1 MRAFFMGTPEF
12 AVAPLRAL
20 IEAGWEIVGVAC
32 QPDRPAGRGQ
42 KLQAPPVKTLALQHG
57 LTVYQPE
64 SLRRD
69 EAFFEQFEALAP
81 DVCVVVAYG
90 QILPKRY
97 LEVPKLGCLN
107 LHASILPKY
116 RGAAPIQWA
125 LINGETETGVTL
137 MQMDV
142 GMDTGAMIA
151 TTTTPIAPDDTAA
164 TLAAR
169 LSEAGAALAVT
180 AIPAYARGELK
191 AVVQDHEAATMA
203 PKLEKETG
211 RLDWTLPAAKLDH
224 LVRGVTP
231 WPGAHTTFAGA
242 PLKVLEA
249 RPEAGEGPPGTLLE
263 ANEKGWLV
271 ATGEGALRLVR
282 VQLPGKPARLAS
294 EIHHGLRELLQPGT
308 RFGAPTAE
316 EAS

>member
-1 MRAFFMGTPEF
+1 MRVFFMGTPEF

-42 KLQAPPVKTLALQHG
+42 KLQAPPVKALALEHG
-57 LTVYQPE
+57 LPVHQPE
-64 SLRRD
+64 SLRKD
-69 EAFFEQFEALAP
+69 EAFYEEFKALAP

-125 LINGETETGVTL
+125 LINGEAETGVTL

-142 GMDTGAMIA
+142 GMDTGATIA
-151 TTTTPIAPDDTAA
+151 TVKTPISPEDTAA

-169 LSEAGAALAVT
+169 LSGLGAKLAVE
-180 AIPAYARGELK
+180 AIPAYAAGELK
-191 AVVQDHEAATMA
+191 AVAQDHDEATMA

-211 RLDWTLPAAKLDH
+211 RLDWTLPAARLDA
-224 LVRGVTP
+224 LIRGVTP
-231 WPGAHTTFAGA
+231 WPGAHTTLFGE

-249 RPEAGEGPPGTLLE
+249 RVEAGAGEPGTLLE
-263 ANEKGWLV
+263 ATGAGWLV
-271 ATGEGALRLVR
+271 ATGAGALRLGR
-282 VQLPGKPARLAS
+282 VQMPGKPARPAGELVN
-294 EIHHGLRELLQPGT
+294 GLRELKPGV
-308 RFGAPTAE
+308 RFGEPAPVP
-316 EAS
+316 